1 MPAEI
6 PCNGLCLVGGKDLVT
21 NEMNVTLNILVQQRS
36 FKSEIQIQNMMRFK
50 TLYMFKDFYLWE
62 KQIFL
67 LVDVATFKVHW
78 AH

>member
-6 PCNGLCLVGGKDLVT
+6 PCNGLCLVGGKGLVT
-21 NEMNVTLNILVQQRS
+21 SEMNVTLNIVIQQRS
-36 FKSEIQIQNMMRFK
+36 FKSEIQIQNMMCFK
-50 TLYMFKDFYLWE
+50 TLYMFKYFYLWE